1 VRTCSNC
8 GRQSPESYEFCP
20 HCGTPFEAAPRA
32 AQERKVVSVLFADLV
47 GFTARSDRSDPE
59 DVRAALAP
67 YHARVKKE
75 IERFGGTVEK
85 FIGDAVMAAFGA
97 PVAHEDDA
105 ERAVRSALRIPD
117 AIAELNEAT
126 PGLELAVRVA
136 VNTGEALVSLGAR
149 PEAGESIVAG
159 DVVNTASRLQQV
171 APVGGVVV
179 GEMTHRATRHVIDYE
194 ELEPVVVKGKA
205 EPVPVWRALEARSR
219 YGVDW
224 EGVRAPLIGRED
236 DLALLK
242 QTYART
248 LRESSVQLVTIVGEP
263 GVGKTRLVRE
273 FFTHV
278 DDQPGLTYWRQGR
291 CLAYGENITFWALG
305 EIVKAQAG
313 IFESDRPDQASQK
326 LAGAVEAVIEDP
338 SEREWVTAR
347 LAPLVAIGAE
357 PAGGEESREES
368 FAAWRRFLE
377 AVASM
382 HPLVLVVEDLHW
394 ADPALF
400 AFLEHLVEWAVD
412 VPLMVVCTARPE
424 LFEAQ
429 PGWGGGKRNSTTIS
443 LSPLSDQETARLIA
457 ALLEQAVLPATTQAG
472 LLERAGGNPLYA
484 EEFVRMLVDRGIFVR
499 AERAWQIDPEAEIPV
514 PETVQ
519 SLIAARIDTLGP
531 DRKAL
536 VHDAAVIGKVFWPGA
551 LAAMGGRE
559 EGAVLEGL
567 HDLTRQE
574 LVRRD
579 RRSSVEGQVEH
590 AFWHALIRDVAYGQI
605 PRAGRAAKH
614 QAAAR
619 WIEGLGGDRVTDH
632 AEFLAHHYGQALEL
646 ARAAGS
652 PGDGEVEELE
662 DQARRFLVMAGDRA
676 AGLDSARAV
685 DLFHRALAL
694 FPDDHPE
701 RPSVLVRAADAAF
714 GVLPLFEFER
724 TYEEAIE
731 AFRRQGDA
739 GGAGE
744 AMAKLSTVVWGLGD
758 SARAMELVV
767 EAVRLLE
774 PEGPGPRLAHA
785 YAALGARLVLAGRP
799 QESLPWVERALELA
813 VPLDLPAVASR
824 AHQARGMAR
833 CSLGDLEGMADLR
846 EGVRLGH
853 DSGNS
858 QETSN
863 AYLNLSFFQWLT
875 EGPAVA
881 LATHR
886 EAIEF
891 CIRRGRHGQR
901 DWVVG
906 ETCWFLFDL
915 GEWNEVLDV
924 AGEVGAFDF
933 QMGLSALAHAALV
946 GAMRGEPWTPAQA
959 EEGFLARGRE
969 MSDPQIT
976 IPALGIAVVIEH
988 VAGRAASAR
997 PLLEELLRAQR
1008 HMALD
1013 PTWYLPE
1020 AVRACVAGGHI
1031 ALAERFLT
1039 GLQPRLTRDRHA
1051 IAAASAELAEGR
1063 GALDEAAHG
1072 HQQAAGRWAVFGI
1085 VHQRGWSLLGLGRC
1099 LVALGRG
1106 AEATAALRD
1115 ARDVFAPL
1123 GARPLL
1129 EETDAWL
1136 AKATALSS

>member
-1 VRTCSNC
+1 VQTCSNC
-8 GRQSPESYEFCP
+8 GRESPEGFEFCP
-20 HCGTPFEAAPRA
+20 YCGTPFQAARRA

-47 GFTARSDRSDPE
+47 GFTARSDRADPE
-59 DVRAALAP
+59 DVRAALTP

-75 IERFGGTVEK
+75 VERFGGTVEK
-85 FIGDAVMAAFGA
+85 FIGDAVMAVFGA

-105 ERAVRSALRIPD
+105 ERAVRAALRIPE
-117 AIAELNEAT
+117 AVAELNEAT
-126 PGLELAVRVA
+126 PSLELSVRVA
-136 VNTGEALVSLGAR
+136 VNTGEALVSLAAR
-149 PEAGESIVAG
+149 PEAGEAIVAG

-179 GEMTHRATRHVIDYE
+179 GAATQRATSHAVDYE
-194 ELEPVVVKGKA
+194 PLEPVVVKGKA
-205 EPVPVWRALEARSR
+205 EPLPIWRAVQARSR

-236 DLALLK
+236 DLGLLER
-242 QTYART
+242 TFVRT
-248 LRESSVQLVTIVGEP
+248 LRESSVQLVTVVGEP

-273 FFTHV
+273 FFRLV
-278 DDQPGLTYWRQGR
+278 DDRPDLTYWRQGR
-291 CLAYGENITFWALG
+291 CLAYGENVTFWALG

-313 IFESDRPDQASQK
+313 ILESDEPDQASRK
-326 LAGAVEAVIEDP
+326 LAEAVAGVIDDA
-338 SEREWVTAR
+338 SERGWIASR
-347 LAPLVAIGAE
+347 LAPLIAVGAE
-357 PAGGEESREES
+357 PAGEGGREES

-382 HPLVLVVEDLHW
+382 HSLVLVVEDLHW

-424 LFEAQ
+424 LFEVQ

-457 ALLEQAVLPATTQAG
+457 ALLEQAVLPAATQAE

-484 EEFVRMLVDRGIFVR
+484 EEFVRMLVDRGILVR
-499 AERAWQIDPEAEIPV
+499 EERAWQIDPDAEIPM
-514 PETVQ
+514 PESVQ
-519 SLIAARIDTLGP
+519 SLIAARLDTLAP

-536 VHDAAVIGKVFWPGA
+536 VYDAAVIGKVFWPGA
-551 LAAMGGRE
+551 LAAMGGRD
-559 EGAVLEGL
+559 EGAVHEGL

-605 PRAGRAAKH
+605 PRAERAAKH
-614 QAAAR
+614 RAAAR

-632 AEFLAHHYGQALEL
+632 AEFLAHHYTQAVEL
-646 ARAAGS
+646 ARAAGGL
-652 PGDGEVEELE
+652 GDGEVGELE
-662 DQARRFLVMAGDRA
+662 EQARRFLVMAADRA
-676 AGLDSARAV
+676 AGLDALRAV
-685 DLFHRALAL
+685 DLFQRALAL
-694 FPDDHPE
+694 FPAEHPE
-701 RPSVLVRAADAAF
+701 RPSVLVRAVDAAF
-714 GVLPLFEFER
+714 GVLPLSEVVA

-731 AFRRQGDA
+731 GFRRQGDS
-739 GGAGE
+739 GGAGD
-744 AMAKLSTVVWGLGD
+744 AMAKLSVVVWGQGD

-774 PEGPGPRLAHA
+774 PEGTGPRLAHA
-785 YAALGARLVLAGRP
+785 YAALGARLILAGRP
-799 QESLPWVERALELA
+799 EESLPWAERALELA
-813 VPLDLPAVASR
+813 EPLDLPAVASR
-824 AHQARGMAR
+824 AHQVRGMAR
-833 CSLGDLEGMADLR
+833 CSLGDLEGQADLR

-853 DSGNS
+853 VSGNS

-886 EAIEF
+886 EAIDF
-891 CIRRGRHGQR
+891 CTRRGRIAQR
-901 DWVVG
+901 EWAVG

-915 GEWNEVLDV
+915 GEWDEVLDV
-924 AGEVGAFDF
+924 AADIGAFDF

-946 GAMRGEPWTPAQA
+946 GAMRGEPWAPAQA
-959 EEGFLARGRE
+959 EERFLARGRE
-969 MSDPQIT
+969 MDDPQIT
-976 IPALGIAVVIEH
+976 VPALGIAVVIEH
-988 VAGRAASAR
+988 VAGRSASAR
-997 PLLEELLRAQR
+997 PLLEELLGAQR
-1008 HMALD
+1008 NLALD
-1013 PTWYLPE
+1013 LTWYLPE
-1020 AVRACVAGGHI
+1020 AVRACVAGGHLD
-1031 ALAERFLT
+1031 LAERFLA
-1039 GLQPRLTRDRHA
+1039 GLEPRFTRNRHA

-1072 HQQAAGRWAVFGI
+1072 HREAAERWAAFGI

-1099 LVALGRG
+1099 LVGLGRA
-1106 AEATAALRD
+1106 AEATVALRD

-1129 EETDAWL
+1129 EEIDDLL
-1136 AKATALSS
+1136 ARATALSS